1 MSFAAGGSTSK
12 LAAKL
17 ASKSRLDIDKSPTS
31 HLSADND
38 PFKYGMV
45 YYPEETANMGEG
57 HYIMFDTIW
66 NTRSLKFQGSPAGGG
81 LSAGKFS
88 GIDSNFSLGE
98 SKAQKR
104 RKEGFKLQ
112 GLNQNILRSY
122 SITSCLF

>member
-1 MSFAAGGSTSK
+1 MSWTSKVANVIKGQIANQIGKTLMSKFAAGGSTTK

-45 YYPEETANMGEG
+45 YYPEETANLGEG

-66 NTRSLKFQGSPAGGG
+66 NTR
-81 LSAGKFS
+81 LS
-88 GIDSNFSLGE
+88 
-98 SKAQKR
+98 
-104 RKEGFKLQ
+104 
-112 GLNQNILRSY
+112 RS
-122 SITSCLF
+122 S